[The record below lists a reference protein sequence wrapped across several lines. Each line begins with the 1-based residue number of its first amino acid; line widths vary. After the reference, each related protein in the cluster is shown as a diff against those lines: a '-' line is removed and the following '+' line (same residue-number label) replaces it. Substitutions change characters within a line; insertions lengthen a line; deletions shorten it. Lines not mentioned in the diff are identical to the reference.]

1 MINLFALQCS
11 ALLGESLGALYIAL
25 KDGVPSNFSVNK
37 HRDHVPCSHVPT
49 PTLSTYAH
57 TYVPWTPKGSFA
69 GVTPYTMHG
78 FIHK

>member
-57 TYVPWTPKGSFA
+57 TTFLGLPKDHSQG
-69 GVTPYTMHG
+69 
-78 FIHK
+78 